1 MYFRRRR
8 TRFFWLSWPSV
19 RSLFFAIDLP
29 IVVEPALRISEILN
43 GFFSEVGQISFCPL
57 FFSSRTTTKKTFI
70 LGNVHLFTSACYQL
84 FFLVMATKQKFV
96 FVFLCCLLLTSIIVP
111 ANAQLARCRRAC
123 LVCLNVFRAFCR
135 TIIRPVILR
144 RRCFTAANAAQQA
157 CRSFCLIRK

>member
-70 LGNVHLFTSACYQL
+70 LGNVHLFTYACYQL

-96 FVFLCCLLLTSIIVP
+96 FVFLCCLLLTSIIVSG
-111 ANAQLARCRRAC
+111 NAQLARCRRAC
-123 LVCLNVFRAFCR
+123 LVSFNVCLAFCR
-135 TIIRPVILR
+135 TITTLIDR
-144 RRCFTAANAAQQA
+144 RRCIIACNSWLQA
-157 CRSFCLIRK
+157 CLRFCLVRK